1 MEQIS
6 KKEYYAKYANKR
18 DKGNIRYAAIMAY
31 VCAAISLALGIYIKN
46 YLIVIDVALI
56 VGLALGVQIAKS
68 RVCAILLLIYGCIST
83 ILTTIST
90 GRVSG
95 WWLIIV
101 GVWAVI
107 GTFNFQKDYQKYLQT
122 NQV

>member
-6 KKEYYAKYANKR
+6 KREYYAKYANKR

-31 VCAAISLALGIYIKN
+31 VCAAVSLALGIYIKN
-46 YLIVIDVALI
+46 YLIVIHVALI

-68 RVCAILLLIYGCIST
+68 RVCAILLLIYGSVST